1 MIDRKG
7 EGDNVKDIVVTT
19 IEETIK
25 GKDKDKGKSKRRSKK
40 PEEEEII
47 EEEIIEEDDGK
58 GGIKI
63 RIKRRIIK
71 GDKITEQILEKEGKG
86 DDVKEK
92 LISETKDIPRGD
104 YKVPEIVED
113 GDILEEEI
121 LETNDNGKIGKK
133 IKRKIKKGDKIIELI
148 IEKDGDGNEI
158 SREEHIKDVDKKP
171 KNLLKRK
178 ITKGDIIIEQTVEKK
193 DDGKEIVK
201 SEKKVNVPQKG
212 KRGSKKP
219 EEEEIIEEEIIEED
233 DGKGG
238 IKLRIKRRIIK
249 GDKIT
254 EQILEKE
261 GEGDDAKE
269 VLISETK
276 DIPRGDYKVP
286 EIVEDGDIL
295 EEEILETNDNGKIG
309 KKIKRKIK
317 KGDKIIEL
325 IIEKDGDGNEISRE
339 EHIKDVDKK
348 PKNLLKRKIT
358 KGDIIIEQTVEKE
371 GDGKETITSEKKV
384 NVPQKG
390 KRRKSKKPEEEEIIE
405 EEIIE
410 EDDGKGGIKLRIK
423 RKIIKG
429 NKMTEQILEKEGDG
443 KEVLISEKKDIPI
456 ENYKIPEMIDDGEV
470 LEEEILETNVNGK
483 IGTKIKRKL
492 KKGDKIIEQI
502 IEKDGDGNEISR
514 EEHIKDAD
522 YKPKNLLKRK
532 ITKGDIIIEQT
543 VERDEDGNET
553 VTSKKETPIKL
564 KGKKRRSKKPEEVE
578 EIIEE
583 EEILEEED
591 GKDGKKYKIKKRI
604 IKGDKITEQIIERQG
619 ENEIIISEKHLDKKF
634 LIGDEDEEII
644 QEVIEEGDDVK
655 GKGKGV
661 KIRVKRIIRKGTNL
675 LERIVEREEDGK
687 GNVIENI
694 IKEQY
699 IIGGKDGKGL
709 LDGVKITIIKRII
722 TYGNRVIEQIIKRE
736 GDGEDEREIVI
747 SQKEQVLKSKKSP
760 KKDEEEIIII
770 EEYII
775 IIISGGET
783 IVKKPKSKIT
793 VRIIYIKYIIKGKK
807 VTEQTIEREGEGENA
822 KETIIAQKEYILPER
837 LIKLLTLLG
846 LPVPNIIITESGSG
860 PQGTQQSKTVLRGKN
875 KKQKS
880 KDLEEDKKEDEK
892 EGKTT
897 QQVITYGTPK
907 DKKKGGYR
915 KEGDKYEDDQSGT
928 RLPGRR
934 SAELNRRNRITV
946 QFFEYT
952 QETVKF
958 PHKWRSHPRYYGK
971 DSRYCRVCRNTHGLI
986 RKYGLDMCRKCF
998 RERYELIG
1006 FKQTK

>member
-1 MIDRKG
+1 M
-7 EGDNVKDIVVTT
+7 E
-19 IEETIK
+19 
-25 GKDKDKGKSKRRSKK
+25 
-40 PEEEEII
+40 
-47 EEEIIEEDDGK
+47 
-58 GGIKI
+58 
-63 RIKRRIIK
+63 
-71 GDKITEQILEKEGKG
+71 
-86 DDVKEK
+86 
-92 LISETKDIPRGD
+92 
-104 YKVPEIVED
+104 
-113 GDILEEEI
+113 
-121 LETNDNGKIGKK
+121 
-133 IKRKIKKGDKIIELI
+133 
-148 IEKDGDGNEI
+148 
-158 SREEHIKDVDKKP
+158 
-171 KNLLKRK
+171 
-178 ITKGDIIIEQTVEKK
+178 
-193 DDGKEIVK
+193 
-201 SEKKVNVPQKG
+201 
-212 KRGSKKP
+212 
-219 EEEEIIEEEIIEED
+219 
-233 DGKGG
+233 GG

-254 EQILEKE
+254 EQIFEKE
-261 GEGDDAKE
+261 GKEDDAKE

-286 EIVEDGDIL
+286 EITDDGDIL
-295 EEEILETNDNGKIG
+295 EEEILEINDNGKI
-309 KKIKRKIK
+309 KTKIKRKIK
-317 KGDKIIEL
+317 KGDKIIEQ

-390 KRRKSKKPEEEEIIE
+390 RRRSKKPEEEEIIE

-429 NKMTEQILEKEGDG
+429 NKMTEQILEKEGDDA

-456 ENYKIPEMIDDGEV
+456 ENYKIPQLIEDGEV

-483 IGTKIKRKL
+483 TVTKIKKKI
-492 KKGDKIIEQI
+492 KKGDKIIEQV

-553 VTSKKETPIKL
+553 VTSKKEIPVKL
-564 KGKKRRSKKPEEVE
+564 KGKKRRSKKPEEVV

-619 ENEIIISEKHLDKKF
+619 DGQSINEIIISEKHLDKKS

-644 QEVIEEGDDVK
+644 QEVIEEGDDAK
-655 GKGKGV
+655 GKGKGA

-675 LERIVEREEDGK
+675 IERIVEKEDDGK

-694 IKEQY
+694 IKEEY

-709 LDGVKITIIKRII
+709 LDGIKITIIKRII

-736 GDGEDEREIVI
+736 EDGEDEREILI
-747 SQKEQVLKSKKSP
+747 SQKEEVLKNKKSP

-783 IVKKPKSKIT
+783 LIKKPKSKIT

-822 KETIIAQKEYILPER
+822 KETIISQKEYILPEK
-837 LIKLLTLLG
+837 LIKLLALLG
-846 LPVPNIIITESGSG
+846 LPVPNIIITESGSD

-892 EGKTT
+892 ETKTS
-897 QQVITYGTPK
+897 QHVITYGTPK
-907 DKKKGGYR
+907 DKKKGGYK
-915 KEGDKYEDDQSGT
+915 KEDDKYEDDKSGS

-952 QETVKF
+952 QETIKF